1 MIAIMEKAL
10 GEKTPFEGKA
20 ERALQW
26 FVPVI
31 IALGVG
37 TGLVCLLSGLS
48 LDKAM
53 IRAVTVLVISCPC
66 TLGIAIPM
74 ARVAGISLAGR
85 KGILVRDFISF
96 EQADRVDTFVLDK
109 TGTVTKG
116 QWSLRDIIAL
126 DSLSGAE
133 LLALA
138 ASLENESDHL
148 IAAEI
153 TREAARRQVQPL
165 SVENVE
171 VSENGVSGVVT
182 GKKVKIGSRGFL
194 AAELEAGPDLPVAEN
209 RPEHSLV
216 FMSYAGRVCGV
227 FLFGDELK
235 PNSIPAVSRLHGAGY
250 RVALVSGDDDQTTK
264 AIAKE
269 VGIDQAQGGKLP
281 QEKASFIS
289 ALQQQ
294 GQLVAMVGDGIN
306 DAPALVQADLAI
318 AVHSGSDLGKEAADL
333 TLMRG
338 DLLQLWD
345 FVLLAK
351 EVKKKIHQN
360 LGFSFIYNLVS
371 IPIAMSGLLT
381 PLIAVSAMLLSSLSV
396 IGNTLLLLKKG

>member
-1 MIAIMEKAL
+1 
-10 GEKTPFEGKA
+10 
-20 ERALQW
+20 
-26 FVPVI
+26 
-31 IALGVG
+31 
-37 TGLVCLLSGLS
+37 
-48 LDKAM
+48 
-53 IRAVTVLVISCPC
+53 
-66 TLGIAIPM
+66 
-74 ARVAGISLAGR
+74 
-85 KGILVRDFISF
+85 
-96 EQADRVDTFVLDK
+96 
-109 TGTVTKG
+109 
-116 QWSLRDIIAL
+116 
-126 DSLSGAE
+126 LSGAE

-153 TREAARRQVQPL
+153 TREAARRQLQPP
-165 SVENVE
+165 SVEGVE

-182 GKKVKIGSRGFL
+182 GKKIKIGSRGFL
-194 AAELEAGPDLPVAEN
+194 AAELEAGPDLAVAEN

-227 FLFGDELK
+227 FVFGDELK

-269 VGIDQAQGGKLP
+269 VEID
-281 QEKASFIS
+281 E

-371 IPIAMSGLLT
+371 IPIAMGGLLT

-396 IGNTLLLLKKG
+396 IGNTLLLLKKA